1 MENDLTA
8 TNQSVSFR
16 PPLQIVVIVVAVIFV
31 SEFFIMGLIRMLA
44 LPPLATMLID
54 SALLIVV
61 LTPTIYT
68 MIYKPLAAHARE
80 QQESKRAV
88 ESSHQRLVT
97 VLDSLDAIVYVAD
110 LKTNELLFL
119 NKAGKDI
126 FGDVVG
132 KPCWRVLQSNQQGP
146 CDFCSI
152 LKAVK
157 GEENLTEPCL
167 WQVQNTVNQR
177 WYDMRSRIIQWVDGR
192 TARLEI
198 ATDCTE
204 RKNAD
209 EEREKLIS
217 ELETALNQVK
227 ILSGIVPICTY
238 CKEIRDDQG
247 YWNQLESF
255 ISEHSDAQFSHS
267 VCPKCMARMHPGEP
281 EEDDE
286 FV

>member
-1 MENDLTA
+1 MKNDLTA
-8 TNQSVSFR
+8 TNQNDRVRS
-16 PPLQIVVIVVAVIFV
+16 PLKIVVIVVAVIFV
-31 SEFFIMGLIRMLA
+31 SEFFIMGLIRLLA

-54 SALLIVV
+54 SALLIIV

-68 MIYKPLAAHARE
+68 MIYKPLRAYARE
-80 QQESKRAV
+80 QQESKRAI
-88 ESSHQRLVT
+88 ETSHHRLVT

-119 NKAGKDI
+119 NKAGQDI
-126 FGDVVG
+126 FGDVTG
-132 KPCWRVLQSNQQGP
+132 EPCWRVLQTNQQGP
-146 CDFCSI
+146 CDFCAV
-152 LKAVK
+152 LKTVK
-157 GEENLTEPCL
+157 GEASLTEPCL

-177 WYDMRSRIIQWVDGR
+177 WYDMRSRSIQWVDGR
-192 TARLEI
+192 AARLEI
-198 ATDCTE
+198 ATDCTS

-209 EEREKLIS
+209 EERERLIG

-227 ILSGIVPICTY
+227 ILSGIVPICTF
-238 CKEIRDDQG
+238 CKEIRDDKG

-281 EEDDE
+281 EENDE

>member
-1 MENDLTA
+1 MGSDLTT
-8 TNQSVSFR
+8 TNQNDRVRS
-16 PPLQIVVIVVAVIFV
+16 PLKIVVIVVAVIFV

-54 SALLIVV
+54 SALLIIV

-68 MIYKPLAAHARE
+68 MIYKPLTAYARE
-80 QQESKRAV
+80 QQESKRAI
-88 ESSHQRLVT
+88 ETSHHRLVT

-119 NKAGKDI
+119 NKAGQDI
-126 FGDVVG
+126 FGDVTG
-132 KPCWRVLQSNQQGP
+132 EPCWRVLQANQQGP
-146 CDFCSI
+146 CDFCAV
-152 LKAVK
+152 LKTAK
-157 GEENLTEPCL
+157 GEASHTEPCL
-167 WQVQNTVNQR
+167 WQVRNTVNQR
-177 WYDMRSRIIQWVDGR
+177 WYDMRSRSIQWVDGR
-192 TARLEI
+192 AARLEI
-198 ATDCTE
+198 ATDCTA

-209 EEREKLIS
+209 EERERLIG

-227 ILSGIVPICTY
+227 ILSGIVPICTF
-238 CKEIRDDQG
+238 CKEIRDDKG

-281 EEDDE
+281 EENDE

>member
-1 MENDLTA
+1 MGSDLTT
-8 TNQSVSFR
+8 TNQNARFR
-16 PPLQIVVIVVAVIFV
+16 SPLQIVVIVVAVIFV
-31 SEFFIMGLIRMLA
+31 AEFFIMGLIRLLA

-54 SALLIVV
+54 SALLIIV

-68 MIYKPLAAHARE
+68 MIYKPLTAYARE
-80 QQESKRAV
+80 QQESKRAI
-88 ESSHQRLVT
+88 ETSHHRLVT

-119 NKAGKDI
+119 NKAGQDI
-126 FGDVVG
+126 FGDVTG
-132 KPCWRVLQSNQQGP
+132 EPCWRVLQANQQGP
-146 CDFCSI
+146 CDFCAV
-152 LKAVK
+152 LKTAK
-157 GEENLTEPCL
+157 GEASFTEPCL

-177 WYDMRSRIIQWVDGR
+177 WYDMRSRSIQWVDGR
-192 TARLEI
+192 AARLEI
-198 ATDCTE
+198 ATDCTA

-209 EEREKLIS
+209 EERERLIG

-247 YWNQLESF
+247 YWNKLESF
-255 ISEHSDAQFSHS
+255 ISEHSGAQFSHS